1 MVFVWKQNYILVDE
15 YFFFVALGCKF
26 SRKKKKWDI
35 VGDLSQQCAQEQFY
49 LCAYCCD
56 RVTGTNRDTVNEHVE
71 ARDLAPARSLE
82 FTNIV
87 ASCKTKGQCDDSHKN
102 QPLLLT
108 PLMPEC
114 ETEFIFKI
122 SGRIE
127 GTTPRAIDAIKVLNL
142 GDSER
147 NNRALIEKRKQ
158 LSDSLLWANGI
169 DPSEGLEDDDLL
181 QAVIDELLTPVDG
194 YLAPFAPVVANILKN
209 WMTA

>member
-1 MVFVWKQNYILVDE
+1 
-15 YFFFVALGCKF
+15 
-26 SRKKKKWDI
+26 
-35 VGDLSQQCAQEQFY
+35 
-49 LCAYCCD
+49 
-56 RVTGTNRDTVNEHVE
+56 
-71 ARDLAPARSLE
+71 
-82 FTNIV
+82 
-87 ASCKTKGQCDDSHKN
+87 
-102 QPLLLT
+102 
-108 PLMPEC
+108 MPEC

-181 QAVIDELLTPVDG
+181 QVVIDELLTPVDG
-194 YLAPFAPVVANILKN
+194 YLAPFAPVVANILK
-209 WMTA
+209 TG

>member
-1 MVFVWKQNYILVDE
+1 MREITKGQPLASLQQWVRAKPRDKNANQWFQELYAQKNGISL
-15 YFFFVALGCKF
+15 AI
-26 SRKKKKWDI
+26 R
-35 VGDLSQQCAQEQFY
+35 QQCAQEQFY

-127 GTTPRAIDAIKVLNL
+127 GTTPKAIDAIKVLNL
-142 GDSER
+142 WR
-147 NNRALIEKRKQ
+147 
-158 LSDSLLWANGI
+158 
-169 DPSEGLEDDDLL
+169 
-181 QAVIDELLTPVDG
+181 
-194 YLAPFAPVVANILKN
+194 
-209 WMTA
+209 